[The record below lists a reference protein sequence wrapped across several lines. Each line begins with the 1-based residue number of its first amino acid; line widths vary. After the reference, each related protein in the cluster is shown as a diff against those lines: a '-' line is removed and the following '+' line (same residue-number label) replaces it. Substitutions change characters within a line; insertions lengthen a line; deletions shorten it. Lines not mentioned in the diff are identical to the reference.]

1 MQQGQRLSFSDE
13 KKASSG
19 QIRGVDPSSGRRFQ
33 FRPTGQLYISGG
45 LLHLIRLDPLW
56 LYLHVL
62 FPLMPQILDEIGVDM
77 AVAAPRAGAKKVAG
91 KQQQSAAEED
101 EEQQADM
108 DALTSRL
115 ANLKS

>member
-1 MQQGQRLSFSDE
+1 
-13 KKASSG
+13 
-19 QIRGVDPSSGRRFQ
+19 
-33 FRPTGQLYISGG
+33 
-45 LLHLIRLDPLW
+45 
-56 LYLHVL
+56 
-62 FPLMPQILDEIGVDM
+62 MPQILDEIGVDM